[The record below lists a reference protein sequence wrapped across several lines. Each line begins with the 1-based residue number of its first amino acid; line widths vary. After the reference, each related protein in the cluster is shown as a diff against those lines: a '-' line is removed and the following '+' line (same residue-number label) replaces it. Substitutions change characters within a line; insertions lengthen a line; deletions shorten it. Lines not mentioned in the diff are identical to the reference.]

1 MSKINLDS
9 LIGDEKVDMNCPG
22 CGHKFKVKF
31 KNISKSGSKVKCP
44 KCRSNITVEQD
55 NKTKRDF
62 RETNKILKKF

>member
-1 MSKINLDS
+1 
-9 LIGDEKVDMNCPG
+9 MNCPG